1 MFMLLV
7 QILVF
12 YLLMLLPN
20 LEAGV
25 MKYMYGL
32 FHSRNLCLFMLD
44 LWKKGGLNIECMV
57 ACHNS

>member
-1 MFMLLV
+1 
-7 QILVF
+7 
-12 YLLMLLPN
+12 MLLPN